1 MEGNSPP
8 RSSAVTPQDLVWPSS
23 WRLGPVL
30 TLENASSPSA
40 VVRGVD
46 DGLRTERRT
55 TTERGPG
62 REIRS
67 WKRVGFELGSSP
79 SPSWTDDFLGFFLS
93 VVCR

>member
-1 MEGNSPP
+1 MEGNYPP

-46 DGLRTERRT
+46 DGLRTERRGLLQRGALG
-55 TTERGPG
+55 ER
-62 REIRS
+62 
-67 WKRVGFELGSSP
+67 FDLGSGLVS
-79 SPSWTDDFLGFFLS
+79 SLVLLLD
-93 VVCR
+93 